1 MEAIKEFLSEIIEQ
15 AGCDVPKCKNCHHY
29 NDNGCTFGC
38 LNERVRLTSPNY
50 SCDNFDGNYVF
61 EEKTLDNLRDLLK
74 IANRL
79 DEGMKNLNLLLDGK
93 ITEKDFNDIVG

>member
-1 MEAIKEFLSEIIEQ
+1 
-15 AGCDVPKCKNCHHY
+15 
-29 NDNGCTFGC
+29 
-38 LNERVRLTSPNY
+38 
-50 SCDNFDGNYVF
+50 
-61 EEKTLDNLRDLLK
+61 LRDLLK